1 MVVLHHTAMRDCAEA
16 LARLC
21 DPASE
26 VSCHYLIGEDGTI
39 WQLIDEEARAWHA
52 GAGCWGGV
60 RDVNSRSIGIE
71 LANPGP
77 NAGHPPFAEKQ
88 MAALEALLA
97 DIVAR
102 RDIRPENVVAHSD
115 TAPRRKA
122 DPGPGFDWRRLALA
136 GLSVWPEGGGAEGA
150 ADRAAFLRHAER
162 FGYCPDVGI
171 EPVLAAFRLRF
182 RPAVSGPLAGADM
195 AMMAELAS
203 RWPARLRP

>member
-1 MVVLHHTAMRDCAEA
+1 MVVLHHTAMRDCAGA
-16 LARLC
+16 LERLC

-39 WQLIDEEARAWHA
+39 WQLVDEEMRAWHA

-60 RDVNSRSIGIE
+60 RDVNSHSIGIE

-77 NAGHPPFAEKQ
+77 NASHPPFAEKQ
-88 MAALEALLA
+88 MAALESLLA
-97 DIVAR
+97 DIIAR
-102 RDIRPENVVAHSD
+102 RDIRPENVLAHSD

-136 GLSVWPEGGGAEGA
+136 GLSVWPEGGGAESA
-150 ADRAAFLRHAER
+150 ADQAAFLRHAER
-162 FGYCPDVGI
+162 FGYCPDAGF

-182 RPAVSGPLAGADM
+182 RPTASGPLVGADM

-203 RWPARLRP
+203 RWPARLSP